1 MYSNEL
7 VCNILEYINQN
18 INSYISID
26 DLVKETYFNRY
37 YIMKKFKR
45 ELGISINDYINIKRI
60 YNSTN
65 EIRNTDN
72 SFLNVALNNGF
83 NSLEYFSETFKKIL
97 GVSPRDYKKSTYFII
112 KLEDKKLNTLRKN
125 LIIIDN
131 IINKTNKYLL
141 RRKPKKPMFKVL
153 SIFK

>member
-7 VCNILEYINQN
+7 VCNIIEYINQN
-18 INSYISID
+18 INTYISID
-26 DLVKETYFNRY
+26 DLAKITYFNRY
-37 YIMKKFKR
+37 YIMKKFKM
-45 ELGISINDYINIKRI
+45 ELGISINDYINIRRI

-72 SFLNVALNNGF
+72 SFLNIALNNGF
-83 NSLEYFSETFKKIL
+83 NSLEYFSETFKKVL

-112 KLEDKKLNTLRKN
+112 KLEDDKLIKLRKN
-125 LIIIDN
+125 LIIINN
-131 IINKTNKYLL
+131 IINNANKYLM
-141 RRKPKKPMFKVL
+141 RRKPKKPMVKVL